1 MYECGG
7 VGVWPTLAVDSAPA
21 SVCGC
26 VCALVC
32 AGSVRASGQGVRADR
47 AGSGIPGP
55 LADTG
60 LGYSDRGGRLAGRKA
75 EFLGT
80 IRLGRLG
87 RWTRVTSRD
96 SANLRGQLE
105 FKIAQGLFCSEG
117 CAFAGYFRSEG
128 CNFAGSAGFVRVG
141 GLGLADW
148 PRLGVRRAGHRGRP
162 RRPFR
167 SFPSQASN
175 SAELCRAC
183 NMRNGQAL
191 PVKCHLLVLRMNT
204 KALMM

>member
-1 MYECGG
+1 MCVCVCLGVCVCVCVRARARMCAYVCKSRWLGCTG
-7 VGVWPTLAVDSAPA
+7 VGVWGPTLAVASAPA

-80 IRLGRLG
+80 IRLGLARMTLDP
-87 RWTRVTSRD
+87 RH
-96 SANLRGQLE
+96 E
-105 FKIAQGLFCSEG
+105 
-117 CAFAGYFRSEG
+117 
-128 CNFAGSAGFVRVG
+128 
-141 GLGLADW
+141 LGLCK
-148 PRLGVRRAGHRGRP
+148 LERA
-162 RRPFR
+162 
-167 SFPSQASN
+167 
-175 SAELCRAC
+175 
-183 NMRNGQAL
+183 
-191 PVKCHLLVLRMNT
+191 T
-204 KALMM
+204 